1 MNHPKSESS
10 AQGLPVSQV
19 YTARNVWIEEIEDST
34 GVRVQD
40 HRADAVPPPLTEEER
55 AELEACIAQTR
66 ERPSAALREA
76 VSEIDK
82 LLAELGDAGEPMSS
96 IRERICRIRTLLAE
110 G

>member
-1 MNHPKSESS
+1 MSSPESQS
-10 AQGLPVSQV
+10 PHGDGTVSQV
-19 YTARNVWIEEIEDST
+19 MSDRMVWFEGPEDST
-34 GVRVQD
+34 VVRVQEPPPD
-40 HRADAVPPPLTEEER
+40 IPPLTDQER

-82 LLAELGDAGEPMSS
+82 LLAELGDAGGPIAS
-96 IRERICRIRTLLAE
+96 IRERICRIRTLLAQ

>member
-1 MNHPKSESS
+1 MSSPESQS
-10 AQGLPVSQV
+10 PHADGTVSQV
-19 YTARNVWIEEIEDST
+19 MSDRLVWFDGAEDST
-34 GVRVQD
+34 EVRVQD
-40 HRADAVPPPLTEEER
+40 PHPDAVPPPLTEAER
-55 AELEACIAQTR
+55 AELEACIRQTR

-96 IRERICRIRTLLAE
+96 IRERICRIRTLLAQ